1 MASYPII
8 FQFIEK
14 NFMIHGVKS
23 FGEVDKYT
31 QNIFPFIQWAF
42 NKIC

>member
-1 MASYPII
+1 M
-8 FQFIEK
+8 
-14 NFMIHGVKS
+14 HGVKS

-42 NKIC
+42 DIICEFYKCYRVANLRTYM